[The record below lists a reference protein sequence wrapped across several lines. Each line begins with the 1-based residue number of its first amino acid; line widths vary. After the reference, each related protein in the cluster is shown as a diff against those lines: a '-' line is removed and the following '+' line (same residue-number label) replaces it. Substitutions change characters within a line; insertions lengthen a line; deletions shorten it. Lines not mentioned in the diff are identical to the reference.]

1 LTLLLDT
8 HAVLWWRLN
17 SPRLKRAVREAIATS
32 ELVWVSAASGW
43 EVSIKRALGKLEL
56 SEPFASMVAS
66 SDFVE
71 LPIRLAHTEEIAA
84 LPTHHTDPF
93 DRMLIAQARV
103 ERATIVTHDRQ
114 FGLYDVPTIWI

>member
-1 LTLLLDT
+1 MTLLLDT
-8 HAVLWWRLN
+8 HVVLWWRVN
-17 SPRLKRAVREAIATS
+17 SPRLKRAVRDAIATS

-56 SEPFASMVAS
+56 SQPFGSMVAA

-71 LPIRLAHTEEIAA
+71 LPIRLAHAEEIAA
-84 LPTHHTDPF
+84 LPPHHTDPF

-114 FGLYDVPTIWI
+114 FGQYDVPTIWV

>member
-8 HAVLWWRLN
+8 HAVLWWRIN
-17 SPRLKRAVREAIATS
+17 SPRVKRAVREAIATS

-43 EVSIKRALGKLEL
+43 EVAIKQALGKLEL
-56 SEPFASMVAS
+56 HQSFSSLVAASE
-66 SDFVE
+66 FVE
-71 LPIRLAHTEEIAA
+71 LPITLAHAEEIAT
-84 LPTHHTDPF
+84 LPPHHTDPF

>member
-17 SPRLKRAVREAIATS
+17 SPRLKRAVRDAIATS

-56 SEPFASMVAS
+56 SQPFASMVAG

-71 LPIRLAHTEEIAA
+71 LPIRLAHAEEIAA
-84 LPTHHTDPF
+84 LPPHHTDPF

-114 FGLYDVPTIWI
+114 FGLYDVPTMWI